1 MDQRDFDGDGEIDLA
16 VTTIETRYLES
27 SHFKRIKG
35 FMGDDGWL
43 NLAFYR
49 VREGRIPARPTAFRK
64 ILLDGAPSPREPGR
78 VPLDVMLRGGK
89 HARRTDSE
97 QFPRAF
103 NKNLFIGYVTG
114 NGRSDL
120 LIAK

>member
-1 MDQRDFDGDGEIDLA
+1 MDERDFDGDGEIDLA

-27 SHFKRIKG
+27 SLFKRIKG
-35 FMGDDGWL
+35 FMGDDVWL
-43 NLAFYR
+43 NLTFYR
-49 VREGRIPARPTAFRK
+49 VREGRIPDRPTALRK
-64 ILLDGAPSPREPGR
+64 IQLDGAPSPREPGR

-89 HARRTDSE
+89 HARRLDRE
-97 QFPRAF
+97 QFPRTF
-103 NKNLFIGYVTG
+103 NKNLFIGDVTG